1 MNFKIIIMEGDNG
14 LSKKAGII
22 SLQTRLVDKA
32 VKAWYKG
39 NRENNPDLIVEARR
53 QLEHYK
59 YIDLVAK
66 YFAGAAN
73 LQLRDDNTEKH
84 LIDILEALEELLK
97 SSRLDQEQLLKSARE
112 ILKFLTEIDE
122 LFPDNYAMP
131 HVPTLEEV
139 LQVLSELN
147 KRGLDKGMLAEFYSY
162 LNAYLGR

>member
-1 MNFKIIIMEGDNG
+1 MEGDNG
-14 LSKKAGII
+14 LSEKAGII

-39 NRENNPDLIVEARR
+39 NRENNPDLIVEARC

-59 YIDLVAK
+59 DIDLVAK

-73 LQLRDDNTEKH
+73 LQLRDDDTEKH
-84 LIDILEALEELLK
+84 LTDVFEALEELLK
-97 SSRLDQEQLLKSARE
+97 SSRFDQEQLLKSCSE
-112 ILKFLTEIDE
+112 MLQFLTEVDE
-122 LFPDNYAMP
+122 LFLDNYEIP

-139 LQVLSELN
+139 LQVLSEIN